1 MSAIKIARLADR
13 GVVRIE
19 GQDSEKLLQG
29 LITNDVAGLELG
41 AARHA
46 ALLSPQGKILFDFFI
61 VRVAGGYLIDVA
73 RGKAQDLVKRIS
85 MYKLRADVT
94 ITDQSSDY
102 VVFALWGED
111 EASLPGGITGIRFAD
126 PRHAGLGSRLLVPQE
141 MAGAVQ
147 QAARDLEASQHVYDG
162 LRVRLGIPEGG
173 KDFDFGEAYPH
184 EADLDLFYGVSFTKG
199 CFVGQEIVSRMQN
212 RTLVRKRVVK
222 VDGSGPL
229 TPGSDIRLGDVTIG
243 RLGTVEGQSGLAMLR
258 LDRALEAEDKREP
271 LTAGNVT
278 ITPDPEPLA
287 RFRKAAAMKPPAVLP
302 S

>member
-1 MSAIKIARLADR
+1 MSAIKITRLAER

-29 LITNDVAGLELG
+29 LITNDLAGLDLG

-61 VRVAGGYLIDVA
+61 VRIPGGYLIDVT
-73 RGKAQDLVKRIS
+73 RGRAQDLVKRIS

-94 ITDQSSDY
+94 IADLSSNY

-111 EASLPGGITGIRFAD
+111 GMSLPDESTGIRFAD
-126 PRHAGLGSRLLVPQE
+126 PRHAGLGTRLLVPQE
-141 MAGAVQ
+141 QADAVQ
-147 QAARDLEASQHVYDG
+147 QAAKDFEASHRDYDR

-184 EADLDLFYGVSFTKG
+184 EANLDLFNGVSFTKG

-229 TPGSDIRLGDVTIG
+229 TPGSYIHLGDVAIG

-258 LDRALEAEDKREP
+258 LDRALEAEDGREP
-271 LTAGNVT
+271 LTAGDVT

-287 RFRKAAAMKPPAVLP
+287 RFRKAAAMKPPPVLQ